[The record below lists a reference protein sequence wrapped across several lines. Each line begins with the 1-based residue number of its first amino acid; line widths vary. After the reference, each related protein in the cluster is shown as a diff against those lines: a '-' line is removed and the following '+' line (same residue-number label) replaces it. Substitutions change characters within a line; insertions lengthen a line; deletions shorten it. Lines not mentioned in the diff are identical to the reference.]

1 MMLSSLKPLVS
12 AKMKSILPQPSIAL
26 LLYLPTVW
34 ATECKKLRWVCL
46 KLQTLMWSLN
56 AINPTFKKPLVT

>member
-1 MMLSSLKPLVS
+1 
-12 AKMKSILPQPSIAL
+12 MKSILPQPSIAL